1 MPREPAEAPAK
12 RRSLP
17 LHEEVATVAKRAV
30 EHRARIDKKVRT
42 RTETVETVLRRDQPA
57 IERIPINREVSEV
70 PAVRQE
76 GDTLVIPVLEEIA
89 VVERRLVL
97 REEIRIHR
105 CEIVEPFRQDVTLR
119 EEEVVVHPS
128 PRDSGAT
135 APPKQTIKHRKGS

>member
-1 MPREPAEAPAK
+1 MARQPAVPPAK
-12 RRSLP
+12 HQSIP
-17 LHEEVATVAKRAV
+17 LHEEVPTVAKRTV
-30 EHRARIDKKVRT
+30 ERRTRIDKKIRT
-42 RTETVETVLRRDQPA
+42 RTETVETVLRRDRTA

-89 VVERRLVL
+89 VVERRLML

-119 EEEVVVHPS
+119 EEEVVVDSS
-128 PRDSGAT
+128 PRAKGASARATQT
-135 APPKQTIKHRKGS
+135 AKHRKES